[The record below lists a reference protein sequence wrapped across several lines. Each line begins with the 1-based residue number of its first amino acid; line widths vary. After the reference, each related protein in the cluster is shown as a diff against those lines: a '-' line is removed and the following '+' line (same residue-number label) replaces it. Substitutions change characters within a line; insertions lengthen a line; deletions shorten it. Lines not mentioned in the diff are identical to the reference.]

1 MLTDYSLDSDSLS
14 ANNENPLILLSPH
27 PDTIYR
33 IDPNFDPS
41 AQQLQI
47 EVAVGQG
54 ITQVEIWA
62 DGTLLA
68 TLSSPPYQAWWTLSV
83 GEYRFWAEGVD
94 VNGERVKSDV
104 VIITVVAE

>member
-1 MLTDYSLDSDSLS
+1 LLTDYSLDSDSLS

-27 PDTIYR
+27 PNAIYR

-41 AQQLQI
+41 AQQLEI

-54 ITQVEIWA
+54 ITQVEIWV

-68 TLSSPPYQAWWTLSV
+68 TLSSPPYQAWWTLSA
-83 GEYRFWAEGVD
+83 GEHRFWAEGVD
-94 VNGERVKSDV
+94 VSGEGVKSEIV
-104 VIITVVAE
+104 TITVGN